1 MKLFYSLGLNI
12 TFLRDFCR
20 SAGSLLLPDLVID
33 LSHFFS
39 PFLCFCHPFA
49 FFGLICLWAAS
60 RPFGKPP
67 SESECSRDGR
77 MRLQRTCGECSWPSS
92 QSSSSQEHELEPFVD
107 LRVSQKMNSMKIR
120 TLTVGLEVQEV
131 LDVEALNPT
140 KYQQTSKKSETEQNK
155 SLLRLFKF
163 TNNLRHLKRK
173 VNVVLVIWSFSCFSQ
188 IGGNHGLQLSS
199 CLPTAMSFFL
209 AVTTVSWYL
218 CHGMLHL

>member
-1 MKLFYSLGLNI
+1 MKLFSCLGLNI

-39 PFLCFCHPFA
+39 PFLCFCCPFA

-77 MRLQRTCGECSWPSS
+77 MRLQRGMFLALVSVVKFTGTCPLLIYVFHRRWIWWR
-92 QSSSSQEHELEPFVD
+92 D
-107 LRVSQKMNSMKIR
+107 IR
-120 TLTVGLEVQEV
+120 WREVWRYKKGM
-131 LDVEALNPT
+131 EALNPT

-155 SLLRLFKF
+155 SLLLLFKF

-173 VNVVLVIWSFSCFSQ
+173 VNVVLMIWSCFHLSFSCFSQ
-188 IGGNHGLQLSS
+188 FGGNHGLQLSS
-199 CLPTAMSFFL
+199 CLPTATS
-209 AVTTVSWYL
+209 VSWYL
-218 CHGMLHL
+218 CHGMSHL